1 MQNQDAILMFIGAAI
16 GLFVLYTLLK
26 RSSPYTAESFDNMT
40 IQQATEK
47 FVSQTAEIANNMKNE
62 IKNAIDDGKSKDD
75 LINISDKYSDFS
87 ADLNKR
93 YARFHIMNMPT
104 PPKSMIQSPAPG
116 PTSVTQPVPVTT
128 QGPPMRSRDQGV
140 ARPVPVTTQGSP
152 MRSMDQ
158 GVIRPS
164 PTPAG
169 FR

>member
-1 MQNQDAILMFIGAAI
+1 MFIGVAI

-40 IQQATEK
+40 VQQATEK
-47 FVSQTAEIANNMKNE
+47 FVSQTAEIANNMKDE
-62 IKNAIDDGKSKDD
+62 IKKAIDDGKSKDD

-104 PPKSMIQSPAPG
+104 PPMSMIRSPAPA
-116 PTSVTQPVPVTT
+116 PVE
-128 QGPPMRSRDQGV
+128 GV
-140 ARPVPVTTQGSP
+140 ARPVPVTTQGP
-152 MRSMDQ
+152 PVRSKTE
-158 GVIRPS
+158 GVARPS
-164 PTPAG
+164 TMPAG